1 MPDDQ
6 TTSTAA
12 DHAKSVAVGRS
23 FKSLAIMLVLCLAF
37 TAAAGWAGRHAYG
50 VNMRLHHLKGTVEK
64 IELSSQGTGR
74 VGDDSRNAHTQM
86 FIRDEAGQVRGPFKL
101 GGDQRSRLEVI
112 SRPVR
117 LMYDHN
123 HLVAELK
130 DDTQTYVTLPSWVR
144 KRHISRV
151 VVVIAMFLLG
161 AIAFS
166 MWTSLF
172 KLLRGRPAP
181 TTPQKT
187 DAQS

>member
-12 DHAKSVAVGRS
+12 DHAESVAVDRS
-23 FKSLAIMLVLCLAF
+23 FKSLAITLVLCLAF

-50 VNMRLHHLKGTVEK
+50 VNMRLHHIKGTVEK
-64 IELSSQGTGR
+64 VELSPHGTGR
-74 VGDDSRNAHTQM
+74 VGDDTKNAYTQM
-86 FIRDEAGQVRGPFKL
+86 FIRDEAGEVRGPFKL

-130 DDTQTYVTLPSWVR
+130 DDMETYVTLQSWVR

-151 VVVIAMFLLG
+151 VAVIAMFFLG

-166 MWTSLF
+166 MWSSLF
-172 KLLRGRPAP
+172 KLLLGRPA
-181 TTPQKT
+181 TSTPQKT